1 MTLQERIQK
10 TIKHYSQYNKQ
21 YFRNKLYDSRLRQRG
36 EGCLDRKRFLDK
48 FPGFGDFYIGN
59 KGPFVDMITPYY
71 RDYVSSVSSEIMAA
85 SFELSLFLLTFSKF
99 TRPARILDFG
109 SGFSSFILRLYSF
122 KITGEKPQI
131 WTVDDSP
138 EWLAK
143 TSNFLKKH
151 NIAPRTLCSMEET
164 RNLRKN
170 SFDLIFYDFGAF
182 DIRISTLDFALSLLS
197 KKGNMI
203 IDDMHAAD
211 YAFFVKDVA
220 CQRKMDSISLRYFT
234 HDKFNRFS
242 YLLQYG
248 L

>member
-10 TIKHYSQYNKQ
+10 TIKHYSRYNRQ

-48 FPGFGDFYIGN
+48 FPGFDDFHVDN
-59 KGPFVDMITPYY
+59 KGPLVEVITPYY
-71 RDYVSSVSSEIMAA
+71 KDYVSSISSEIMAA

-109 SGFSSFILRLYSF
+109 SGFSSFIFRLYAS
-122 KITGEKPQI
+122 KITEKKPQI
-131 WTVDDSP
+131 WTIDDSP

-143 TSNFLKKH
+143 TSNFLKTH
-151 NIAPRTLCSMEET
+151 DIEPRSLFPLEEI
-164 RNLRKN
+164 RNLEKN

-182 DIRISTLDFALSLLS
+182 DIRISTLEFALSLLS
-197 KKGNMI
+197 EKGNMI
-203 IDDMHAAD
+203 VDDMHAAD
-211 YAFFVKDVA
+211 YAFFVKEAA
-220 CQRKMDSISLRYFT
+220 CQRKMDSVSLHYFT

-242 YLLQYG
+242 YLLHYKP
-248 L
+248 

>member
-10 TIKHYSQYNKQ
+10 TIKHYSRYNKQ

-48 FPGFGDFYIGN
+48 FPGFGDFYISN
-59 KGPFVDMITPYY
+59 KGPLVEMITPYY
-71 RDYVSSVSSEIMAA
+71 RDYVSSVSTEIMAA
-85 SFELSLFLLTFSKF
+85 SFELSLFLLIFSEF
-99 TRPARILDFG
+99 TRPTRILDFG
-109 SGFSSFILRLYSF
+109 SGFSSFILRFYSF
-122 KITGEKPQI
+122 NIAEKKPQI
-131 WTVDDSP
+131 WTIDDSP

-143 TSNFLKKH
+143 TSDFLKKH
-151 NIAPRTLCSMEET
+151 NIAPGNLFPMEEIQ
-164 RNLRKN
+164 NLKKN

-182 DIRISTLDFALSLLS
+182 DIRTSTLDFALSLLS
-197 KKGNMI
+197 KKGNII

-220 CQRKMDSISLRYFT
+220 RQRKMDSISLRYFT

-242 YLLQYG
+242 YLLQ
-248 L
+248 